1 MTIEGEG
8 PTAGAR
14 FLTEF
19 AVPIDL
25 YFSAVTINL
34 LTYLLT
40 LPSAAPGL
48 SSYATCVSHCIT
60 ATEVKHSSITC
71 QDEKIC

>member
-40 LPSAAPGL
+40 YFTLRGPWL
-48 SSYATCVSHCIT
+48 IV
-60 ATEVKHSSITC
+60 
-71 QDEKIC
+71 ICYMRFPLYYSNRSQAQQYNMSR